1 MPVPILPLVGLAASL
16 IGSIGKN
23 KQRAKANKELEGLLG
38 RDPSYTENPLARQR
52 LGLAQT
58 LLNAR
63 MPGAAAVERNIYTNQ
78 ANQLGRLDRNA
89 TDAGQALA
97 MAAGIGGQSDS
108 AFNQL
113 GINEAQD
120 YQRRYG
126 NLVGAQEGM
135 IAEGDKV
142 YGDQVRRFGDLMS
155 IKGAQQENKA
165 NSWGDISNFGFA
177 LANFGAANP
186 NLFSRNRGIVGGTV
200 SGAGVANAPIQRT
213 AAQNTNTMTSP
224 ANWFGQNS
232 ALSPQIRQ
240 PSLQSYRPL
249 TPFQRSPYQFPQYN
263 QTYYPQ

>member
-200 SGAGVANAPIQRT
+200 GGRGVGGMQRT
-213 AAQNTNTMTSP
+213 TLPNQSQFQMGQRPAVSPNPTM
-224 ANWFGQNS
+224 AN
-232 ALSPQIRQ
+232 
-240 PSLQSYRPL
+240 YRPL
-249 TPFQRSPYQFPQYN
+249 TPFSAPPYQAPQYN
-263 QTYYPQ
+263 QLYYPQ